1 MSPSEQEPQR
11 VDVRAVWAHEAL
23 DFTPWLA
30 QNLDLLGEELGLR
43 LELIMPEK
51 PVGPFFLDILAK
63 DTDTSDLVAIE
74 NQLEWTDFNHLG
86 QLLTYATGC
95 NAQAAIWV
103 APEFRYELAEA
114 LHRLNDWTGAGIS
127 FYGVKIE
134 AALVAGNSDP
144 EPRFRKVVYP
154 GGWNKGETQPP
165 GQSESPDARRLREF
179 FEPLNAEVART
190 GILPATPVRLFDHT
204 GRYFPSPRNQGIWYA
219 TTLEGA
225 TDAWVSCHIRTA
237 DNVLTKRIF
246 DTLRGRAQPYRGSDR
261 CRPCA
266 AMALAPPR
274 QMDLLQRQHQ
284 EGRFDRR
291 SAGGTRPDPDMDARP
306 LAQVHESVRP
316 TSSEDPRQGTPG
328 TPVSPTSFAPNMD
341 ADALPSTAANGS

>member
-63 DTDTSDLVAIE
+63 DTDTGGLVAIE

-95 NAQAAIWV
+95 DAQAAIWV

-179 FEPLNAEVART
+179 FEPLIADVART
-190 GILPATPVRLFDHT
+190 EILPATPVRLFDHT

-225 TDAWVSCHIRTA
+225 TDAWVSCHIQTA

-246 DTLRGRAQPYRGSDR
+246 DTLREERSPIEAAIDVDPAPQWHWRRHDRWTFSSASIRKDGSIDD
-261 CRPCA
+261 
-266 AMALAPPR
+266 PPEEQEQTR
-274 QMDLLQRQHQ
+274 TWMLDLLPKFKRV
-284 EGRFDRR
+284 F
-291 SAGGTRPDPDMDARP
+291 
-306 LAQVHESVRP
+306 
-316 TSSEDPRQGTPG
+316 DPR
-328 TPVSPTSFAPNMD
+328 VAKILD
-341 ADALPSTAANGS
+341 RELPERR

>member
-63 DTDTSDLVAIE
+63 DTDTGDLVAIE

-95 NAQAAIWV
+95 DAQAAIWV

-127 FYGVKIE
+127 FYGVKIK

-179 FEPLNAEVART
+179 FEPLIADVART
-190 GILPATPVRLFDHT
+190 GILPAAPVQLYGHT

-246 DTLRGRAQPYRGSDR
+246 DTLREERSPIEAAIDVDPAPEWHWRRHDRWTFSSASIRKDGSIDD
-261 CRPCA
+261 
-266 AMALAPPR
+266 PPEEQEQTR
-274 QMDLLQRQHQ
+274 TWMLDLLPKFMRV
-284 EGRFDRR
+284 F
-291 SAGGTRPDPDMDARP
+291 
-306 LAQVHESVRP
+306 
-316 TSSEDPRQGTPG
+316 DPR
-328 TPVSPTSFAPNMD
+328 VAKILD
-341 ADALPSTAANGS
+341 RELPERR